1 MRRKVNRRRRHC
13 AGLKHHAF
21 TSQAGDSLPE
31 AAAFSGEIDPR
42 RGIKASCKLINLD
55 LSCRLQEYL
64 YNPYRRGDRPYN
76 SDGDCAYFVKSRMF
90 Y

>member
-42 RGIKASCKLINLD
+42 RGIKAFNQS
-55 LSCRLQEYL
+55 
-64 YNPYRRGDRPYN
+64 
-76 SDGDCAYFVKSRMF
+76 V
-90 Y
+90 